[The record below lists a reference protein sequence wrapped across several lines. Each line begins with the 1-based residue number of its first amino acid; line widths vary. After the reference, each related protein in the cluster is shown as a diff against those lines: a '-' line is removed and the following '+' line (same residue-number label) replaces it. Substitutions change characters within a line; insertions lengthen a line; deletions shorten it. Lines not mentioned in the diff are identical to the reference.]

1 MNSFGPISYSVTIN
15 FKKLKIINFVK
26 LLFLNGPKKLHA
38 AMKFVEILK
47 ILEKVLSINEIQ
59 KNLLI
64 FVIESKFA
72 KLLFLSCEVRFEL
85 SWVLIQ

>member
-1 MNSFGPISYSVTIN
+1 MQQPGAAGWN

-26 LLFLNGPKKLHA
+26 LLFFLNGPKKLHA